1 MKVNFLQ
8 QLRDINGELIRDE
21 KGNVVDLQHF
31 AVNALLAVFNDE
43 QNLAG
48 VEKVNRW
55 QLALKIKNSNDDTEF
70 SVEDVA
76 LVKKLI
82 GKAYSAVVVGQAWAM
97 LEGK

>member
-1 MKVNFLQ
+1 MKVDFLQ
-8 QLRDINGELIRDE
+8 QLKDINGELIKDE
-21 KGNVVDLQHF
+21 KGNIADLQYF

-48 VEKVNRW
+48 TEKVNRW
-55 QLALKIKNSNDDTEF
+55 QLAIKIKNSNDDTEF

>member
-1 MKVNFLQ
+1 MKVDFLQ
-8 QLRDINGELIRDE
+8 QLKDINGELIKDE
-21 KGNVVDLQHF
+21 KGNIADLQHF

-48 VEKVNRW
+48 TEKVNRW
-55 QLALKIKNSNDDTEF
+55 QLAIKIKNSNDDTEF